1 MENDEKPKYQDII
14 SFEQEGVKIIRDEK
28 LKELFYD
35 EGLAPIIWALRDKP
49 LTVKEIL
56 EKYKE
61 YVTIS
66 ATKLGLKGK
75 EREVKIEELERSE
88 KTIYRYLKDL
98 ENAGLITK
106 AGQRVVIGKTATEN
120 LFARTARIFL
130 LEDVKKGWWEAEDS
144 KLILNR
150 VTRIIGIDTGEEA
163 PDPECLASLMN
174 EIEDI
179 KSGEIF
185 RLLREHEDEIS
196 KIILEGSFKENDRLL
211 GAISTI
217 ALLKNADKYSKKVKE
232 CIG

>member
-1 MENDEKPKYQDII
+1 MGNDEKPKYQDII
-14 SFEQEGVKIIRDEK
+14 SFEQEGVMIIRNNK

-35 EGLAPIIWALRDKP
+35 EGLSPIIWALRDKP

-56 EKYKE
+56 EKYKQ

-66 ATKLGLKGK
+66 AEKMGLSGK
-75 EREVKIEELERSE
+75 KKDEKIAELERSE

-98 ENAGLITK
+98 ENAGLIAK

-144 KLILNR
+144 KTILDR
-150 VTRIIGIDTGEEA
+150 VTRVIGIDKGTDP
-163 PDPECLASLMN
+163 PDAECLASLMN
-174 EIEDI
+174 EIEDV

-185 RLLREHEDEIS
+185 RLLDEHYEEIS
-196 KIILEGSFKENDRLL
+196 KIILEGSFKENDKLL
-211 GAISTI
+211 GAINTI
-217 ALLKNADKYSKKVKE
+217 ALLKNAEKYSKKLKE